1 MLEKRIGGNIPCCH
15 CSNLPLVH
23 CISYLEIILYGKERP
38 NAIVVTRLEELE
50 ERVCYVEQQLIRKK
64 VGGQSQLQ
72 FTIFDLLESMENN
85 NPCVKCLALW
95 ERLVLQGIN

>member
-1 MLEKRIGGNIPCCH
+1 M
-15 CSNLPLVH
+15 
-23 CISYLEIILYGKERP
+23 
-38 NAIVVTRLEELE
+38 EELE

-64 VGGQSQLQ
+64 GDGQSQLQ

-95 ERLVLQGIN
+95 ERLALVV